1 MDRLDDLIDSA
12 ADAAVVA
19 TRDIG
24 ARFHTV
30 IEDQPGA
37 VWQAHFQALWP
48 GYRSWFLRSAGVAR
62 PGFLESRRALRD
74 HMPELV
80 PTWTRLVELAGGGD
94 VEARF
99 LSMWCPPAYIG
110 GCSQAVW
117 LPPPGSADGFADG
130 LSNEPALIR
139 NYDFAPLLLEAS
151 WMATRWTGGRV
162 VALGDCLWGALDGIN
177 DAGLCA
183 ALSFGGRQVSGT
195 GFGIPLVLR
204 YVLEVA
210 HSTADAVKLL
220 QRVPVSMC
228 YSVTLLDAGGDWATV
243 FVSPD
248 RTTEVTRMRAVTNV
262 QHQVEWP
269 AHAHATQAVARAER
283 LNAQVESGAP
293 LADAV
298 QALLQPPLLQ
308 SAYLRGHGTL
318 YTAVYQPLSRRI
330 ELLWPGHRW
339 PQTVPDFAAGEHAV
353 RYVRAGQS
361 ESAPAV

>member
-1 MDRLDDLIDSA
+1 MDRSDDLIDGA
-12 ADAAVVA
+12 ADDRVVA

-37 VWQAHFQALWP
+37 VWQAHFKALWP

-62 PGFLESRRALRD
+62 PGYLESRRALRQ

-80 PTWTRLVELAGGGD
+80 PTWTRLVDLAGGGD

-110 GCSQAVW
+110 GCSQGVW
-117 LPPPGSADGFADG
+117 LPPEGSTDEA
-130 LSNEPALIR
+130 ALIR

-151 WMATRWTGGRV
+151 WMATRWSGPRV
-162 VALGDCLWGALDGIN
+162 VAMGDCLWGALDGIN
-177 DAGLCA
+177 EAGLCA

-204 YVLEVA
+204 YALEVA
-210 HSTADAVKLL
+210 QTTADAVKLL

-228 YSVTLLDAGGDWATV
+228 YSITLLDAKGDWATV

-248 RTTEVTRMRAVTNV
+248 RKPEVTRKRAVTNV

-269 AHAHATQAVARAER
+269 AHANATQAVVRAEC
-283 LNAQVESGAP
+283 LNAQLDSGAT

-308 SAYLRGHGTL
+308 TAYLRGHGTL
-318 YTAVYQPLSRRI
+318 YTAVYQPRRLQV

-339 PQTVPDFAAGEHAV
+339 LQSVDGFAGGEHLV
-353 RYVRAGQS
+353 RYVRAGEAEGGQ
-361 ESAPAV
+361 VL